1 MQLDFVSKEVTS
13 SEWGG
18 GTGTRGA
25 IFLNEVQPVDGAR
38 RYLRKEL
45 HGQQRAGLFC
55 SARRETSCSLSI
67 SGCECEFQDAQ
78 RVVSSGDSEQFG
90 IALEVPILG

>member
-25 IFLNEVQPVDGAR
+25 IFEVQPVNGAR

-45 HGQQRAGLFC
+45 HGPQRAGL
-55 SARRETSCSLSI
+55 SAAQGGKQVVLWAFRDVNANSKMPSESSRRATLSN
-67 SGCECEFQDAQ
+67 
-78 RVVSSGDSEQFG
+78 
-90 IALEVPILG
+90 LESP

>member
-25 IFLNEVQPVDGAR
+25 IFLNEVQPVNGAR

-45 HGQQRAGLFC
+45 HGQERAGL
-55 SARRETSCSLSI
+55 SAAQGGKQVVLWAFRDVNANSKMPSESSRRATLSN
-67 SGCECEFQDAQ
+67 
-78 RVVSSGDSEQFG
+78 
-90 IALEVPILG
+90 LESP

>member
-25 IFLNEVQPVDGAR
+25 IFLNEVQPVNGAR

-45 HGQQRAGLFC
+45 HGQQRAGL
-55 SARRETSCSLSI
+55 SA
-67 SGCECEFQDAQ
+67 AQ
-78 RVVSSGDSEQFG
+78 GGKQVVLWAFRDVNANS
-90 IALEVPILG
+90 